1 MTIRFASPDDAR
13 ALLSIYAPYVQTSC
27 ATFEWETPSET
38 AFAERIRGVLQ
49 AGYPYLALE
58 EDGRIVGYCYAAP
71 FAQRAAYRP
80 SADLSL
86 YLAPEAQQRGAGRA
100 LYECA
105 MRLCRAQGIENVY
118 GVVTASNAASRA
130 LHERMGFRLAG
141 TLERVG
147 YKFGVWHGV
156 CYYEKF
162 LGAHDTPWR
171 GLTPVGGL
179 DAGFVAETMR
189 ACAAAVRETPR
200 ELWELMDAQRRP
212 TGVLHRRGDPL
223 PDGLYHLV
231 VDILTVN
238 PRGELLLTLR
248 AAGKRFAG
256 QWEITGGAARA
267 GETSRE
273 AAVRELREETG
284 LLASPEELLPIAQ
297 DRREQSQSVR
307 DIYLYRCPQERPA
320 VALQAGETEDF
331 RWAARAQVEALIGA
345 GTVCEP
351 IARLYEALRDN
362 AALACLR

>member
-1 MTIRFASPDDAR
+1 M
-13 ALLSIYAPYVQTSC
+13 
-27 ATFEWETPSET
+27 
-38 AFAERIRGVLQ
+38 
-49 AGYPYLALE
+49 
-58 EDGRIVGYCYAAP
+58 
-71 FAQRAAYRP
+71 
-80 SADLSL
+80 
-86 YLAPEAQQRGAGRA
+86 
-100 LYECA
+100 
-105 MRLCRAQGIENVY
+105 
-118 GVVTASNAASRA
+118 
-130 LHERMGFRLAG
+130 
-141 TLERVG
+141 
-147 YKFGVWHGV
+147 
-156 CYYEKF
+156 
-162 LGAHDTPWR
+162 
-171 GLTPVGGL
+171 
-179 DAGFVAETMR
+179 
-189 ACAAAVRETPR
+189 RETPR
-200 ELWELMDAQRRP
+200 ELWELVDAQRRP

-223 PDGLYHLV
+223 PEGLYHLV

-345 GTVCEP
+345 GAVCDP
-351 IARLYEALRDN
+351 IVRLYEALRDN